1 MFLHFSPSFSK
12 LDLMPLNPKSLLVG
26 IVVLGIAG
34 FAAFGLRHN
43 DEVKT
48 IRWPVMGTIAQLSIR
63 GDIARGE
70 QIRPLVQNAYIR
82 LDDLLSAWNPD
93 SELSRLAASN
103 CTDWVACTS
112 SEVKPCYAAALKL
125 AEQSGG
131 AFNPRVGAKLRE
143 LGVSGG
149 SPYSDFDL
157 GAIAKGFAVD
167 VAAQEIARVYTNALP
182 DLLIDLGGNLRVVG
196 DGVWRTGIRNPFDR
210 QGPFVGVIALT
221 NGESVATSGNYERF
235 IERDGIRYSHIL
247 DGRTGEPTHGIAA
260 VTVVTPAHYG
270 ALLADGLSTTLFVLG
285 PQDGANFLALHYP
298 EALALWIPDSPT
310 APHVF
315 ATGGM
320 AKRLNY
326 VVWPLDALER

>member
-1 MFLHFSPSFSK
+1 MPSLSRK
-12 LDLMPLNPKSLLVG
+12 NLLAG
-26 IVVLGIAG
+26 IAVLGIVC
-34 FAAFGLRHN
+34 FAAFGLRHGN
-43 DEVKT
+43 EMKT
-48 IRWPVMGTIAQLSIR
+48 VRWPVMGTIAQLSLR
-63 GDIARGE
+63 GDISRGE
-70 QIRPLVQNAYIR
+70 QIRPLVQEVYIR

-103 CTDWVACTS
+103 CTDWVAAAS
-112 SEVKPCYAAALKL
+112 REARPCYAAALRL

-167 VAAQEIARVYTNALP
+167 VAAQTITRAITNAPP

-196 DGVWRTGIRNPFDR
+196 DGVWRTGVRNPFDR
-210 QGPFVGVIALT
+210 LGPFVGVIALT

-285 PQDGANFLALHYP
+285 PQDGARFLARHYP
-298 EALALWIPDSPT
+298 EALALWIPDCPT
-310 APHVF
+310 SPHVL

-320 AKRLNY
+320 ASRLNH
-326 VVWPLDALER
+326 VVWPLDTLER

>member
-1 MFLHFSPSFSK
+1 MHEFSRK
-12 LDLMPLNPKSLLVG
+12 GLLVG
-26 IVVLGIAG
+26 S
-34 FAAFGLRHN
+34 AALLLVGLAALGLRHN
-43 DEVKT
+43 DEIKT
-48 IRWPVMGTIAQLSIR
+48 IRWPVMGTIAQMSVR
-63 GDIARGE
+63 GDTVRGE
-70 QIRPLVQNAYIR
+70 QLRPLVQKAY
-82 LDDLLSAWNPD
+82 LDLDGLLSAWNPD

-103 CTDWVACTS
+103 CTDWIARVS

-167 VAAQEIARVYTNALP
+167 VAAQEISNAHAGRLP
-182 DLLIDLGGNLRVVG
+182 DLLLDLGGNLRVVG
-196 DGVWRTGIRNPFDR
+196 NGIWRTGVRNPFDR

-285 PQDGANFLALHYP
+285 PQDGSSFLSRHYP

-310 APHVF
+310 SPHVF
-315 ATGGM
+315 ATKEM
-320 AKRLNY
+320 ARRLNY
-326 VVWPLDALER
+326 VVWPLDTLAR

>member
-1 MFLHFSPSFSK
+1 MSNPSRK
-12 LDLMPLNPKSLLVG
+12 ALLVG
-26 IVVLGIAG
+26 VVVLGLVSL
-34 FAAFGLRHN
+34 AALGLRRG

-48 IRWPVMGTIAQLSIR
+48 IRWPVMGTIAQMSIR
-63 GDIARGE
+63 GDETQGE
-70 QIRPLVQNAYIR
+70 QLRPLVQKTYLH

-93 SELSRLAASN
+93 SELSRLAAAN
-103 CTDWVACTS
+103 CTNLTCAVS
-112 SEVKPCYAAALKL
+112 PEVRSCYAAALKL

-149 SPYSDFDL
+149 GTYSDFDL

-167 VAAQEIARVYTNALP
+167 VAAQVILQSRSDATL
-182 DLLIDLGGNLRVVG
+182 DLLLDLGGNLRVVG
-196 DGVWRTGIRNPFDR
+196 SGVWRTGIRNPFDR
-210 QGPFVGVIALT
+210 QGPFVGVISLT

-260 VTVVTPAHYG
+260 VTVVTPANYG

-285 PQDGANFLALHYP
+285 SEAGSDFLARYYP
-298 EALALWIPDSPT
+298 QALALWIPDVPT
-310 APHVF
+310 APHVL
-315 ATGGM
+315 ATKEM
-320 AKRLNY
+320 ARRLNF
-326 VVWPLDALER
+326 VVWPLDPLGH

>member
-1 MFLHFSPSFSK
+1 MSR
-12 LDLMPLNPKSLLVG
+12 NSLKTLFVGGAVLALAG
-26 IVVLGIAG
+26 IVTL
-34 FAAFGLRHN
+34 GLRHG
-43 DEVKT
+43 DETKT
-48 IRWPVMGTIAQLSIR
+48 VRWPVMGTIAQLSIR
-63 GDIARGE
+63 GETASGE
-70 QIRPLVQNAYIR
+70 RIRPLVQNAYLR
-82 LDDLLSAWNPD
+82 LDELLSAWNPD
-93 SELSRLAASN
+93 SELCRLATSS
-103 CTDWVACTS
+103 CTDWVACAS

-125 AEQSGG
+125 TAQSGG

-149 SPYSDFDL
+149 SSYSDFDL

-167 VAAQEIARVYTNALP
+167 VAAREIARACTDSLP

-196 DGVWRTGIRNPFDR
+196 NGVWRTGIRNPFDR
-210 QGPFVGVIALT
+210 HGPFVGVIALT

-285 PQDGANFLALHYP
+285 PKTGADFLARHYP

-310 APHVF
+310 APRVF
-315 ATGGM
+315 ATREM
-320 AKRLNY
+320 ARRLNY

>member
-1 MFLHFSPSFSK
+1 MPK
-12 LDLMPLNPKSLLVG
+12 LKLKGLFVG
-26 IVVLGIAG
+26 GVALALGV
-34 FAAFGLRHN
+34 FAALGLRHG
-43 DEVKT
+43 EETKT
-48 IRWPVMGTIAQLSIR
+48 VRWPVMGTIAQLSLR
-63 GDIARGE
+63 GESTRGE
-70 QIRPLVQNAYIR
+70 QIRPLVQKTYLR

-93 SELSRLAASN
+93 SELCRLAASN
-103 CTDWVACTS
+103 CTDWVACAS
-112 SEVKPCYAAALKL
+112 SEVKPCYATALKL
-125 AEQSGG
+125 AEQSDG

-149 SPYSDFDL
+149 SSYSDFDL

-167 VAAQEIARVYTNALP
+167 VAAQEIIRTCTNNLP

-196 DGVWRTGIRNPFDR
+196 SGVWRTGIRNPFDR
-210 QGPFVGVIALT
+210 QGPYVGVIVLT

-285 PQDGANFLALHYP
+285 PQTGADFLTRNYP
-298 EALALWIPDSPT
+298 QALALWIPDQPT

-315 ATGGM
+315 ATKEM
-320 AKRLNY
+320 ARRLNY
-326 VVWPLDALER
+326 VVWPLDTLER